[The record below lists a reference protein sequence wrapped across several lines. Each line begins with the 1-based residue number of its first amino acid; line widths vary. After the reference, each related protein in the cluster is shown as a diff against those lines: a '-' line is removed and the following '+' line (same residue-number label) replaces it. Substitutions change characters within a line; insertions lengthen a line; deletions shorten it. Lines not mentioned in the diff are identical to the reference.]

1 MAVPSDF
8 CLGCRKT
15 TPRCTIILGET
26 TPHPRRSLFQWL
38 NCLATSSSAAS
49 PCPRDKN
56 DKKGG
61 NIEREREGRSFF
73 FKSSIHLILLFELK
87 LKLKLDNESIEVL
100 HVEGKKKRKGRRR
113 REKFHYDR
121 WNRSR
126 CWHTV
131 NCVPMMSISYDLTIY
146 NRCIRRQ
153 ITTRRSSQIQIIVG
167 FTTATWAKRVHL
179 I

>member
-61 NIEREREGRSFF
+61 NIERKREGRPFF

-100 HVEGKKKRKGRRR
+100 HVEGKKKKEGKEKKGEIPLR
-113 REKFHYDR
+113 
-121 WNRSR
+121 
-126 CWHTV
+126 
-131 NCVPMMSISYDLTIY
+131 PMKSIEMLTH
-146 NRCIRRQ
+146 R
-153 ITTRRSSQIQIIVG
+153 
-167 FTTATWAKRVHL
+167 
-179 I
+179 